1 MPESKLE
8 EASRDRS
15 CHATVRS
22 EEVFERK
29 WRTLK
34 EKEEPQDNGGV
45 AQLGEH
51 LPCKQG
57 VMGSNPI
64 ISTSGESPRPN
75 SRKFTE
81 VRDITRW
88 RRQRRMNKS
97 EANKGER
104 DEIHRNNLMGS

>member
-1 MPESKLE
+1 MPEPKLE
-8 EASRDRS
+8 EVRRERS

-22 EEVFERK
+22 EEAFERK

-64 ISTSGESPRPN
+64 ISTMKFRRNFNYSLFTLHSSLRRIEEGK
-75 SRKFTE
+75 RK
-81 VRDITRW
+81 RD
-88 RRQRRMNKS
+88 
-97 EANKGER
+97 GER

>member
-1 MPESKLE
+1 MPEPKLE

-15 CHATVRS
+15 CHATVRF
-22 EEVFERK
+22 EEAFERK

-64 ISTSGESPRPN
+64 IST
-75 SRKFTE
+75 
-81 VRDITRW
+81 I
-88 RRQRRMNKS
+88 
-97 EANKGER
+97 GER
-104 DEIHRNNLMGS
+104 TRYTER